1 MKKKIY
7 LVTLG
12 IGLALTLSACE
23 APRNTALEVKKNDSQ
38 IESSKE
44 SDDKTNKK
52 DDKSFEK
59 NKSNVKDNKNQNS
72 KDSSKDSKNEKSA
85 DSQKDLLNVQITKEN
100 AFDEFKKL
108 HQDAKVESFKL
119 ETKKQDLVYVI
130 QGYDSQKEYEF
141 ELNSESGEVVKDG
154 VKEEKNEDKVSDIQK
169 NMLESI
175 DSITQKSL
183 QNAGEG
189 YVVTEYK
196 LYYDDVNYIVEVRLE
211 KDGEDISYSYD
222 IATGK
227 LLEKD
232 LWYKTKYKINFMPE
246 KKYLWFFIFIQ
257 FNI

>member
-72 KDSSKDSKNEKSA
+72 KDSKDEKSA

-108 HQDAKVESFKL
+108 HQDAKVESFKWPYF
-119 ETKKQDLVYVI
+119 VY
-130 QGYDSQKEYEF
+130 
-141 ELNSESGEVVKDG
+141 
-154 VKEEKNEDKVSDIQK
+154 
-169 NMLESI
+169 
-175 DSITQKSL
+175 
-183 QNAGEG
+183 
-189 YVVTEYK
+189 
-196 LYYDDVNYIVEVRLE
+196 
-211 KDGEDISYSYD
+211 
-222 IATGK
+222 
-227 LLEKD
+227 
-232 LWYKTKYKINFMPE
+232 
-246 KKYLWFFIFIQ
+246 
-257 FNI
+257 